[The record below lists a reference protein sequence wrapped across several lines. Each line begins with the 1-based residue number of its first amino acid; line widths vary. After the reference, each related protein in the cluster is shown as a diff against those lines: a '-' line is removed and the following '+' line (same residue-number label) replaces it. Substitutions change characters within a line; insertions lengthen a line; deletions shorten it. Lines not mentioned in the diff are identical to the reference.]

1 MELTAEP
8 LNLRL
13 ATPFR
18 IARGVQHEAHNV
30 LVRLEADG
38 LTALGEAA
46 PKSYYGETR
55 ESALAAIAQFA
66 GRLGDDLFAVEE
78 IMAGLDQTLY
88 GNPAA
93 KAAVDMALYDLM
105 GQRLGVPVYRIFGL
119 SAARAPYTSYTI
131 SIDTPAEMARRAM
144 QAREYPILKVK
155 LGTRHDLEIVQAIR
169 DVTDAALRVDANA
182 AWTPKE
188 AIATINALAPYNVEL
203 VEQPVARGDLEGLR
217 LVRES
222 VPVPIVAD
230 ESCVTL
236 EDVAR
241 VAGCVD
247 GINIKL
253 MKCGGLHH
261 ALEMIHAARAHH
273 LRVMLGCMIE
283 SSIAITAA
291 AHLTPLVDY
300 ADLDGALLLA
310 HDPYEGVGLRGG
322 KIALP
327 DRPGLGVRPRQGAH
341 GALGAQTGQR
351 SLPRR
356 EPAGKR
362 QIPVSQEAAESG
374 ESGYESGHE
383 SDGSNESDG
392 RETVAKPGAASP
404 TAASIRREEE
414 Q

>member
-8 LNLRL
+8 LNLKL

-18 IARGVQHEAHNV
+18 IARGVQHEAHNI

-38 LTALGEAA
+38 LTGLGEAA

-55 ESALAAIAQFA
+55 ESALAAVAQFA
-66 GRLGDDLFAVEE
+66 GRLGDDLFAIEE
-78 IMAGLDQTLY
+78 IMAELDRALY

-105 GQRLGVPVYRIFGL
+105 GQRLGVPVYSLFGL

-131 SIDTPAEMARRAM
+131 SIDSPAEMASRAM

-182 AWTPKE
+182 AWTAKE

-203 VEQPVARGDLEGLR
+203 VEQPVARGDLKGLR
-217 LVRES
+217 LVREN

-236 EDVAR
+236 EDVVR

-261 ALEMIHAARAHH
+261 ALAMIHAARSHH
-273 LRVMLGCMIE
+273 LQVMLGCMIE

-291 AHLTPLVDY
+291 AHLAPLVDY

-310 HDPYEGVGLRGG
+310 YDPYEGVGLRGG

-327 DRPGLGVRPRQGAH
+327 DRPGLGVRPRPGAH
-341 GALGAQTGQR
+341 AVPRTQMRQPAV
-351 SLPRR
+351 PRR

-362 QIPVSQEAAESG
+362 QTSAPQKAIESG
-374 ESGYESGHE
+374 ASGCDSGH
-383 SDGSNESDG
+383 SNTGSNGSDENEG
-392 RETVAKPGAASP
+392 RETAVASMHGD
-404 TAASIRREEE
+404 EGE
-414 Q
+414 